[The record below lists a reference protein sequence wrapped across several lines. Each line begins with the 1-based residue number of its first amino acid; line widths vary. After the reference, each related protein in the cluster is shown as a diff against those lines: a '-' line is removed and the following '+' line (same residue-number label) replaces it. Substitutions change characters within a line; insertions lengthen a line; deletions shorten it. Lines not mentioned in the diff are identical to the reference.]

1 MKAIKVAGS
10 LTHISVVS
18 NWLPTSESL
27 DHWISEWI
35 KPAFMGIP
43 FGSVAFDRKVTFAA
57 GVFIVM
63 KVSKSAEE

>member
-1 MKAIKVAGS
+1 MKATKVAGS

-18 NWLPTSESL
+18 NWLLTLESL

-43 FGSVAFDRKVTFAA
+43 FGSVAFDKKVTFASE
-57 GVFIVM
+57 V
-63 KVSKSAEE
+63 